1 MSRLTRRALPG
12 LALGLA
18 ALGARPVSAQAGWA
32 PSRPV
37 RMIAPYAP
45 GGGADITARL
55 LAPPMSRALGQP
67 VIVENRPGAG
77 GSIGA
82 AEVARAAPDGHT
94 VMLDAL
100 AHVSNPAVLPNLPFD
115 YATAFAPISQVTL
128 LPQILIVPRNSLHR
142 DLAALLAAAKAK
154 PGQLAYGSS
163 GNATAAHLASV
174 ALLRRAGVEMVHIPY
189 RGGGQALQDL
199 MAGQVEFVF
208 ATVSSSAALARD
220 GQVRALGVST
230 AQRLAALPQVPTIA
244 EQGFPSYELN
254 EWNGFYAPAGTPA
267 PALAA
272 LQAALLAA
280 LRDPMVAERL
290 EAMGALAIGSDPTAF
305 ALFLRQQRESMA
317 TLIREAGVTID

>member
-1 MSRLTRRALPG
+1 MSR
-12 LALGLA
+12 
-18 ALGARPVSAQAGWA
+18 S
-32 PSRPV
+32 
-37 RMIAPYAP
+37 
-45 GGGADITARL
+45 
-55 LAPPMSRALGQP
+55 LGQP

-82 AEVARAAPDGHT
+82 AEVARAAADGHT

-100 AHVSNPAVLPNLPFD
+100 AHVSNPAVLPSLPFN

-128 LPQILIVPRNSLHR
+128 LPQILITARTSPHRSLE
-142 DLAALLAAAKAK
+142 ALLAAAKAK
-154 PGQLAYGSS
+154 PGQLSYGSS

-199 MAGQVEFVF
+199 MAGQVDFVF

-230 AQRLAALPQVPTIA
+230 AARLAALPDVPTIA
-244 EQGFPSYELN
+244 EQGFPGYELN

-267 PALAA
+267 PALEA
-272 LQAALLAA
+272 LHAALLAA
-280 LRDPMVAERL
+280 LRDPAVAERL
-290 EAMGALAIGSDPTAF
+290 ESMGALAIGSTPEQFRLYLAE
-305 ALFLRQQRESMA
+305 QRA
-317 TLIREAGVTID
+317 RITTLIREAGVTID